1 MSVALSFRSFRFAV
15 LVVLVGSVLVVGATQ
30 KTPTLEQS
38 FQIQPGGTVEVD
50 NPGGGV
56 QVQMWDE
63 TYVHVKAEKVSP
75 PGQPVYFSDIT
86 FAASEET
93 VVIGCYPAD
102 PQARINLTLYVPRQC
117 QVQMGKSKAS
127 DRTGG
132 AAPPSSQPAQGQP
145 LPPVNPG
152 TSGRIAGDR
161 ARDVDQS
168 QEGWGPIRKDGD
180 HKGSSE
186 GSMGIGVRV
195 IPPLSTGD
203 DSSPTNRRRTS
214 DRDPFSVFDQDPLFK
229 DDEDPFS
236 KSKRES
242 RTNTDMGWPRSDR
255 DSSASE
261 RSAPV
266 LRPSRSPA
274 PTEPDAATRGTSTEP
289 RSNSGDA
296 VSLESQLV
304 NLSASVRDRSGKA
317 MVGLT
322 QSAFQIYEDD
332 VLQQV
337 AFFSPTS
344 APFNLVLMLDL
355 SGSTREK
362 LDVLK
367 QAAIRFLDALSPEDR
382 VAIIT
387 FTREVRVISPL
398 TKDRGLLRE
407 RIRQIQSA
415 NKGTAL
421 YEALWQVMTEVLQG
435 TQGQRNAIVL
445 LSDGVDNSI
454 SEFYTVPSVV
464 SFDDVLYRLE
474 ESDII
479 VYPVYLDTEQEVVY
493 KYLADSPETYALA
506 RERLQAFA
514 EVTGGLMFRAKRVS
528 DLNETYEQVASE
540 LRTVYS
546 LGYYPTNNRHDGSW
560 RRVRVKIKH
569 KNAVVRTRAGYYA
582 R

>member
-1 MSVALSFRSFRFAV
+1 MNVALSFRSVHLAV
-15 LVVLVGSVLVVGATQ
+15 LVVLVSSVLVMGATQ
-30 KTPTLEQS
+30 RPPTLEQS

-50 NPGGGV
+50 NPSGGV
-56 QVQMWDE
+56 QVQTWDE
-63 TYVHVKAEKVSP
+63 TYVHIKAEKVSP

-93 VVIGCYPAD
+93 IVIGCYPTD

-117 QVQMGKSKAS
+117 QVQLGKGKAG
-127 DRTGG
+127 DRTP
-132 AAPPSSQPAQGQP
+132 AAQPSSQPAQGQS
-145 LPPVNPG
+145 LPSVNPG

-180 HKGSSE
+180 RKGTSE

-203 DSSPTNRRRTS
+203 DSSTVNRRRTS
-214 DRDPFSVFDQDPLFK
+214 DRDPFSVFDQDPFFK

-236 KSKRES
+236 ASKRES
-242 RTNTDMGWPRSDR
+242 RTNTDMGSPKSDR

-266 LRPSRSPA
+266 LRPSRQPA
-274 PTEPDAATRGTSTEP
+274 PTEPDTVSRNTSTQP
-289 RSNSGDA
+289 RSPSGDA

-304 NLSASVRDRSGKA
+304 NLNASVRDRSGKPMA
-317 MVGLT
+317 GLT
-322 QSAFQIYEDD
+322 QSGFQIYEDD

-362 LDVLK
+362 LDVIK
-367 QAAIRFLDALSPEDR
+367 QAAVRFLDALSPDDR

-398 TKDRGLLRE
+398 TQDRGLLRE

-479 VYPVYLDTEQEVVY
+479 VYPIYLDTEQEVVY

-528 DLNETYEQVASE
+528 DLKETYEQVASE

-546 LGYYPTNNRHDGSW
+546 LGYYPTNNRRDGAW

>member
-1 MSVALSFRSFRFAV
+1 MKRALSCCRIHLAV
-15 LVVLVGSVLVVGATQ
+15 LVILVGSVLAESATQ
-30 KTPTLEQS
+30 RPPTLEQS

-50 NPGGGV
+50 NPSGSV

-63 TYVHVKAEKVSP
+63 TYVHVKAEKVNP
-75 PGQPVYFSDIT
+75 PGQPVYFSDVT
-86 FAASEET
+86 FAASET
-93 VVIGCYPAD
+93 TIVIGCYPTD

-117 QVQMGKSKAS
+117 QVQMGKSKAG
-127 DRTGG
+127 DRT
-132 AAPPSSQPAQGQP
+132 PTTPSSPQPRPDQP

-180 HKGSSE
+180 RKGSSE
-186 GSMGIGVRV
+186 GSMGIGVRI
-195 IPPLSTGD
+195 IPPLGTSD
-203 DSSPTNRRRTS
+203 DRSPTDRRRTS
-214 DRDPFSVFDQDPLFK
+214 DRDPFSIFDQDPFFK
-229 DDEDPFS
+229 NDEDPFS
-236 KSKRES
+236 VSKPEG
-242 RTNTDMGWPRSDR
+242 RTETGRRSPASDP
-255 DSSASE
+255 DSPPLE

-266 LRPSRSPA
+266 LKPNRPPA
-274 PTEPDAATRGTSTEP
+274 PTESGTVSPDTSPSP
-289 RSNSGDA
+289 RSSADDA
-296 VSLESQLV
+296 VSLESRLV
-304 NLSASVRDRSGKA
+304 TLNVSVRDRSGKPL
-317 MVGLT
+317 VGLT

-362 LDVLK
+362 LEVIK
-367 QAAIRFLDALSPEDR
+367 QAAIRFLDTLSSEDR
-382 VAIIT
+382 VAVVT
-387 FTREVRVISPL
+387 FTREVRLISPL

-454 SEFYTVPSVV
+454 SEFYTVPSLV
-464 SFDDVLYRLE
+464 SFDDILYRLE
-474 ESDII
+474 ESDVV
-479 VYPVYLDTEQEVVY
+479 VYPIYLDTEQEVVY

-506 RERLQAFA
+506 RERLQAMA
-514 EVTGGLMFRAKRVS
+514 EVTGGAMFRAKYIS
-528 DLNETYEQVASE
+528 DLDETYDQVVAE

-546 LGYYPTNNRHDGSW
+546 LGYYPTNNRRDGTW
-560 RRVRVKIKH
+560 RRLRVKIKN